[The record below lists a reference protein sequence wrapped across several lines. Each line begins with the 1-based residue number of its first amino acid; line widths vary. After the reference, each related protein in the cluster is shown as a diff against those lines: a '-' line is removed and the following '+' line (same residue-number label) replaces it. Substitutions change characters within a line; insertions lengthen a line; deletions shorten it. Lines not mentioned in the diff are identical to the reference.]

1 VVNLLGPKN
10 MLIKIP
16 WFLVLL
22 PAVFITVFSQAAPQE
37 AAVPE
42 WKKRLHEIANELD
55 WSESV
60 EELAGTL
67 PEDQIIETL
76 NQLVKERAEMP
87 GATLLG
93 ELLIRRW
100 AMNAPAEAA
109 GWAAR
114 LPDNRFGQMACREA
128 VIPWAEK
135 DLAEAAAWVRRLP
148 ASGNK
153 TAALLSLGYEAATR
167 KEAAT
172 AVTLAASVPPGPERD
187 RLLNYSIR
195 QWAVMDRESALA
207 WVKQAPDATLREEVL
222 GQIAID
228 WGIQNPPEAA
238 EFAMTE
244 LASGRAR
251 DNAVVNIVRFWAPSA
266 PTQTAA
272 WVEQFP
278 DGPLRTAAME
288 NLIDVWAKDDISGA
302 GAWLSQ
308 LPADRSRDTALTVYV
323 SFLAASSPDE
333 AARWTDAIQDD
344 LLRAKAKADL
354 NNR

>member
-1 VVNLLGPKN
+1 

-16 WFLVLL
+16 WLLALL
-22 PAVFITVFSQAAPQE
+22 PAVFITVFSQATPQE

-42 WKKRLHEIANELD
+42 WKKRLREIANELN

-67 PEDQIIETL
+67 PEDQMIETL
-76 NQLVKERAEMP
+76 NQLVKEKAETP
-87 GATLLG
+87 GAILLG

-109 GWAAR
+109 RWVAR
-114 LPDNRFGQMACREA
+114 LPDNRFGQMASREV

-172 AVTLAASVPPGPERD
+172 AVTLAASVTPGPERD
-187 RLLNYSIR
+187 RLLNYSVR
-195 QWAVMDRESALA
+195 QWATTDRESALA
-207 WVKQAPDATLREEVL
+207 WAKQTRDVMLREEML
-222 GQIAID
+222 GQIAVD
-228 WGIQNPPEAA
+228 WGIRNPSEAA
-238 EFAMTE
+238 EFAASE

-266 PTQTAA
+266 PAQTAA
-272 WVEQFP
+272 WIEQLP
-278 DGPLRTAAME
+278 DGALRNAAME

-302 GAWLSQ
+302 GAWLSL
-308 LPADRSRDTALTVYV
+308 LPADRSRDAALSVYV
-323 SFLAASSPDE
+323 SLLAASSPDE
-333 AARWTDAIQDD
+333 AASWADAIQDD
-344 LLRAKAKADL
+344 ALRARAKADL